1 MDILDND
8 DVFDNDILLNILQKI
23 KNDVY
28 FKERICSRSYLHIN
42 NFYKINLGTLN
53 DETIIRLH
61 YWLKVDDPKQNP
73 HSHGWD
79 FTSKIIRGG
88 IKEYVTSSNPEGE
101 FTLYKQ
107 NLTKHT
113 KSSYINNYLQKYI
126 MFIRKQEEYNC
137 DMIYNIGTNVIHT
150 AFPLHDKTITI
161 LKQSKLTK
169 DDCDIYSEENIEGV
183 NRRENLTFT
192 SLNTILDDIIE
203 YLYFLKI
210 DI

>member
-1 MDILDND
+1 
-8 DVFDNDILLNILQKI
+8 
-23 KNDVY
+23 
-28 FKERICSRSYLHIN
+28 
-42 NFYKINLGTLN
+42 
-53 DETIIRLH
+53 
-61 YWLKVDDPKQNP
+61 
-73 HSHGWD
+73 
-79 FTSKIIRGG
+79 
-88 IKEYVTSSNPEGE
+88 
-101 FTLYKQ
+101 
-107 NLTKHT
+107 
-113 KSSYINNYLQKYI
+113 